1 MKKQTVYFLQ
11 ALYTAPVDKNKVVQT
26 GILYAKD
33 EMQRNLQGF
42 LHPRTL
48 LISDYAKQLKRKA
61 QSLLG
66 QLDMVQ
72 NPQGLLPLVDEYER
86 LIGEVAYCQKLTI
99 RALDNPA
106 GSQRSDLH
114 IIARQMIPFAAK
126 SIRTRCILSTLR
138 CEILRGRTNFR
149 REPFPEN
156 DSLHDWLDYYFRVIG
171 PETDT
176 MPDDIADGRWAYELH
191 TVRFRPYLTIPQFVM
206 KQPATD
212 RDLWIAPGQARV
224 GSGAGGVLRITG
236 RGCLTNLLP
245 SDEKCLVSG
254 EYVSSLAQIR
264 KFQAID
270 RSDKKYSENPNQ
282 CLERLLG
289 RKYLIHAEEYF
300 QMMNRYLVTHTLGI
314 RLQEG
319 SCMYCGSLMSKGVC
333 QKCVGGTWAK

>member
-114 IIARQMIPFAAK
+114 IIARQMIPQQRASVPGVFFPRCAVRFCAA
-126 SIRTRCILSTLR
+126 
-138 CEILRGRTNFR
+138 GRISGVSPFR
-149 REPFPEN
+149 R
-156 DSLHDWLDYYFRVIG
+156 
-171 PETDT
+171 
-176 MPDDIADGRWAYELH
+176 
-191 TVRFRPYLTIPQFVM
+191 TIRSM
-206 KQPATD
+206 T
-212 RDLWIAPGQARV
+212 
-224 GSGAGGVLRITG
+224 GSITI
-236 RGCLTNLLP
+236 
-245 SDEKCLVSG
+245 SV
-254 EYVSSLAQIR
+254 
-264 KFQAID
+264 
-270 RSDKKYSENPNQ
+270 
-282 CLERLLG
+282 
-289 RKYLIHAEEYF
+289 
-300 QMMNRYLVTHTLGI
+300 
-314 RLQEG
+314 
-319 SCMYCGSLMSKGVC
+319 
-333 QKCVGGTWAK
+333 